1 MRTAKAKSPPKPT
14 PGSALSPKA
23 EVLALW
29 SEFVRTRPVAEVDA
43 MKAKIEAMFPRKSA
57 SDAQAEPKPGSS
69 ESLRR
74 ETEKLE
80 NATALL
86 QISQA
91 VEREIS
97 RETEKHLRFG
107 RACARWLHAR
117 AALEDP
123 DADGS
128 EEAGAALFSAVD
140 EATRTLLITPAISD
154 EELWQKWEVLDDYV
168 SEDAIQGQAL
178 DNRAIMAL
186 GCVKADLLRLGIGRG
201 Q

>member
-1 MRTAKAKSPPKPT
+1 MYCQRFSLNWSIQCPT
-14 PGSALSPKA
+14 HRCGQTPELRLNQS
-23 EVLALW
+23 
-29 SEFVRTRPVAEVDA
+29 
-43 MKAKIEAMFPRKSA
+43 
-57 SDAQAEPKPGSS
+57 QARA
-69 ESLRR
+69 ESLRQK
-74 ETEKLE
+74 TADLQS
-80 NATALL
+80 ATALL

-91 VEREIS
+91 VERDID

-107 RACARWLHAR
+107 RAYSRWLHAR

-128 EEAGAALFSAVD
+128 EEAGAARFSAVD
-140 EATRTLLITPAISD
+140 EATRALLITPAISD
-154 EELWQKWEVLDDYV
+154 DELWQKWEVLDDYV

-178 DNRAIMAL
+178 DNCAIMAL